1 MKTMRKTTSVLLA
14 LVLVLAVALSASPA
28 VFADGDSTTPVS
40 GQLTVAE
47 GAYLS
52 FKEGETLQLSATGL
66 ENAILG
72 EYEWKKDDTSL
83 KNSSDKR
90 IQILN
95 GTTLVITNLKTS
107 DSGKYEVSYP
117 KGSAPSY
124 KYEVVV
130 NVTSKDVAASGG
142 IEILGYSVQDAA
154 GNEIQKVTPGTK
166 CRIVVAVRDGR
177 ITTPPTQLDNY
188 GNTIN
193 IKLSSTTSFSSPT
206 FGDLKQTNAQMSP
219 DNTGYEYGIVF
230 NDITYVG
237 GDNTLTFDLSYND
250 NSVPMTSLSVVI
262 TQCQTDSQ
270 TGAKPTLMVQNINYG
285 GQSIEAGKTFTLSIT
300 SYNTSKESGLTDVT
314 TSISLPAGLMLA
326 EGSNK
331 VLTPSVAAGGAYT
344 TTFQM
349 QADSSAETG
358 PVNVTVDYTY
368 YLSGTSEPM
377 SASQMITIPLVQPD
391 RFSFTTMDVPTEAY
405 AGEESYVSLDFVN
418 KGKGIL
424 YNLSAELSGNMDNAG
439 QTQYLGNLQSGTE
452 GSVEFGVL
460 ASQAGTVSGVIT
472 LTYEDVNGNAKT
484 QTKEF
489 SISVMEMPTYDDY
502 PMDPGMDM
510 PVETG
515 FVMPWWGWLL
525 IVVAG
530 AAVVIVIVRIVKKR
544 KAKKLAL
551 ELAEDEADEDF

>member
-1 MKTMRKTTSVLLA
+1 MKMMRKTAVSLLSFVMAFSVATSVA
-14 LVLVLAVALSASPA
+14 PV
-28 VFADGDSTTPVS
+28 VFADEGAGNGNTTE
-40 GQLTVAE
+40 QTAALTVTE
-47 GAYLS
+47 GAYLT
-52 FKEGETLQLSATGL
+52 FKEGETLTLNVQGGSG
-66 ENAILG
+66 EG
-72 EYEWKKDDTSL
+72 EYKWKKDGDAGKVPERTQL
-83 KNSSDKR
+83 LNSGR
-90 IQILN
+90 
-95 GTTLVITNLKTS
+95 TLVLTGLTTA
-107 DSGKYEVSYP
+107 DSGKYTVSNNNQSYDVFVNVSP
-117 KGSAPSY
+117 KGSA
-124 KYEVVV
+124 
-130 NVTSKDVAASGG
+130 ASGG
-142 IEILGYSVQDAA
+142 VEILGYSVQDAA

-177 ITTPPTQLDNY
+177 ITAAPTKLDSY

-206 FGDLKQTNAQMSP
+206 FGDLKQTNVRMTDS
-219 DNTGYEYGIVF
+219 GYEYGIVF

-237 GDNTLTFDLSYND
+237 GENTLTFDLSYND
-250 NSVPMTSLSVVI
+250 NSVPMTSLSVGI

-314 TSISLPAGLMLA
+314 TSISLPTGLMLA

-418 KGKGIL
+418 KGKGVL

-489 SISVMEMPTYDDY
+489 SINVMEMPTYDDY
-502 PMDPGMDM
+502 PIDPGMDM

>member
-1 MKTMRKTTSVLLA
+1 MKMMRKTAVSLLSFVMAFSVATSVA
-14 LVLVLAVALSASPA
+14 PV
-28 VFADGDSTTPVS
+28 VFADEGAGNGNTTE
-40 GQLTVAE
+40 QTAALTVTE
-47 GAYLS
+47 GAYLT
-52 FKEGETLQLSATGL
+52 FKEGETLTLNVQGGSGT
-66 ENAILG
+66 
-72 EYEWKKDDTSL
+72 YTWHKDDDTSKAL
-83 KNSSDKR
+83 ER
-90 IQILN
+90 AQQLN
-95 GTTLVITNLKTS
+95 NGRTFVLTGLTTA
-107 DSGKYEVSYP
+107 DSGTYTVKDISQNSPQSYD
-117 KGSAPSY
+117 
-124 KYEVVV
+124 VFV
-130 NVTSKDVAASGG
+130 NVSPKDTAASGG

-206 FGDLKQTNAQMSP
+206 FGDLKQTNVDQT
-219 DNTGYEYGIVF
+219 DKGYEYGIVF

-262 TQCQTDSQ
+262 TQCQTDLQ

-314 TSISLPAGLMLA
+314 TSISLPTGLMLA

-515 FVMPWWGWLL
+515 FVMPWWGWAL

-551 ELAEDEADEDF
+551 ELAEDVADEDF